1 MMAEILD
8 ALAKLV
14 RLAARQAVTHPAI
27 VKPLDMPG
35 LAMQAVT
42 FAVGDPA
49 ALVRALD
56 TLLHPVESP
65 VDILAAAVAVAVD
78 VAVAV
83 AWQLGRGRRRNGHR
97 RRRHEGTGN
106 QKLKHD
112 TTPKTHHPT
121 MEHKRNESGRG

>member
-1 MMAEILD
+1 MVVVPIVVVPAVIPVAIPAIVVPITVVAVPAAAVPPLIAKMMAEILD

-56 TLLHPVESP
+56 TLLHPVERS
-65 VDILAAAVAVAVD
+65 
-78 VAVAV
+78 
-83 AWQLGRGRRRNGHR
+83 
-97 RRRHEGTGN
+97 E
-106 QKLKHD
+106 
-112 TTPKTHHPT
+112 
-121 MEHKRNESGRG
+121 EHTSELQSLM

>member
-65 VDILAAAVAVAVD
+65 VDILAAAVAVA
-78 VAVAV
+78 
-83 AWQLGRGRRRNGHR
+83 WILGRGRRRNGHR
-97 RRRHEGTGN
+97 RRRHEGTGH
-106 QKLKHD
+106 QKLTHD
-112 TTPKTHHPT
+112 PTPKTHRSE
-121 MEHKRNESGRG
+121 EHTSELQSLMRIS

>member
-27 VKPLDMPG
+27 VKPLDMPR

-65 VDILAAAVAVAVD
+65 VSILAAAVSVRSD
-78 VAVAV
+78 E
-83 AWQLGRGRRRNGHR
+83 RRFGPEFFRLCKFLLSPFLYNKIFI
-97 RRRHEGTGN
+97 N
-106 QKLKHD
+106 YF
-112 TTPKTHHPT
+112 
-121 MEHKRNESGRG
+121 